1 MKMISKLTIAS
12 MLFVAIIFS
21 SGMPVA
27 AEEKYAMTAC
37 SDGITFVSKT
47 INEFNGDC
55 YLYGEAGC
63 EDGGLLG
70 NPCTWKAKLYGPYA
84 GAAVRKYASFGK
96 NGSEDDIMQKSALT
110 QSGVP
115 LTKTESAGF
124 PHHYTKATTVLYY

>member
-1 MKMISKLTIAS
+1 MIKISKLMMAGI
-12 MLFVAIIFS
+12 LFGAVTLSSAI
-21 SGMPVA
+21 PVA
-27 AEEKYAMTAC
+27 AEEKYAMTA
-37 SDGITFVSKT
+37 SSNGVTFVSKT

-70 NPCTWKAKLYGPYA
+70 NPCTWKAQLYGPYA